1 MHGRR
6 GRDNNFSDF
15 DPFAGF
21 GGFGS
26 MGGPQSMIS
35 SFFGGRDPFDDPF
48 FSRPFGSMFESSF
61 FGGNGTPFPGA
72 PQPGFIEQE
81 SPANKRR
88 GPVIEELNSD
98 DEHTEDGGSKKT
110 KDNSRKHSRLAG
122 EPYVEIPD
130 DVPDGGADGRN
141 RQIQHRNEFSNMMNN
156 AQRPSQSRCYT
167 FQSSTVSYGGANG
180 AYYSKSMA
188 KRAGSDGVST
198 WLCFGTPK
206 IYVTYCAMMCVQCLC
221 TC

>member
-1 MHGRR
+1 MSGRR
-6 GRDNNFSDF
+6 GRDNFSDF

-21 GGFGS
+21 GRLGG

-48 FSRPFGSMFESSF
+48 FTRPFGSMFESGF

-72 PQPGFIEQE
+72 PQAGFIEQRE
-81 SPANKRR
+81 SQPNKRR
-88 GPVIEELNSD
+88 GPVIQELDSD
-98 DEHTEDGGSKKT
+98 DEHAEDGGAKKT

-130 DVPDGGADGRN
+130 DASDGAADGRN
-141 RQIQHRNEFSNMMNN
+141 IQQYQHRNEFNNRMNN
-156 AQRPSQSRCYT
+156 AQRPSQSHCYT

-188 KRAGSDGVST
+188 KRAGSDGVSS
-198 WLCFGTPK
+198 WL
-206 IYVTYCAMMCVQCLC
+206 
-221 TC
+221 